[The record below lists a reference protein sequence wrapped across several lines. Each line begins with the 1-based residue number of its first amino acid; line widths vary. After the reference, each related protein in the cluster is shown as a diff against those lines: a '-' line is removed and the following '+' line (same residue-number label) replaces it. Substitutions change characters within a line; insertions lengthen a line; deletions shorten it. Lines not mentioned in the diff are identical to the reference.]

1 LIPETNFGLIR
12 LSKEKTK
19 FRKGFPLS
27 FDVNYS
33 LIKLLERELD
43 LARAIEILLE
53 DIKGRYDYNIIDVYS
68 SLKGYGNFISMEG
81 YIDIIILYI
90 YSFYPY
96 NEFNL
101 ILF

>member
-1 LIPETNFGLIR
+1 LNYDEFLYLLINDSNFGLIR

-27 FDVNYS
+27 FDVNFS

-53 DIKGRYDYNIIDVYS
+53 DIKGRYDYNVIDIYN
-68 SLKGYGNFISMEG
+68 SLLGYGSSISMDG
-81 YIDIIILYI
+81 YII
-90 YSFYPY
+90 S
-96 NEFNL
+96 
-101 ILF
+101 